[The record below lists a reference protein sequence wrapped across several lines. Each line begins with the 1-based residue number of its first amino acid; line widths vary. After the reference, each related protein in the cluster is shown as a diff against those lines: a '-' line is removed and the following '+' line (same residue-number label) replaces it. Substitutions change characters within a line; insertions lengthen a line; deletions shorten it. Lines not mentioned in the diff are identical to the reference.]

1 MARLPFK
8 NNNPRSVRGAS
19 RRGWRVVDVSKN
31 YVEKYN
37 RSYVGI
43 QIWTDRNAK
52 GYYVSSF
59 LPHPRFAFERE
70 EDAVLFTLRFGL

>member
-1 MARLPFK
+1 MPCLPFK
-8 NNNPRSVRGAS
+8 KNNPRSVRGAV
-19 RRGWRVVDVSKN
+19 RRGWHAVDVSRN
-31 YVEKYN
+31 YVDKYN

-43 QIWTDRNAK
+43 QIWTTRNCK